1 MHLYHLS
8 FSFIFETMY
17 TIPLLK
23 LYVNIIISFFKLFY
37 SKYLC
42 FCFNF
47 DIIYLRGDNMDKPT
61 GDFKARFNKAIS
73 KQNIKPIELSE
84 KTGISK
90 SAISHYMSGYTKPK
104 SDKLYALSK
113 ALNVSEAWLM
123 GYDVPMERSS
133 DLNFSVTSNYD
144 ASNWLKHTSNEQ
156 ELLNHFS
163 KLNLKGEEEAIKRV
177 KELIYVPDYTENQ
190 EEWLI
195 QTPGTRKL
203 EKLTDNTEN
212 DDSANTITHTG
223 SETVVTIYDLLDID
237 SPSMD
242 ENTAPYLVAARND
255 HLDEE
260 GEIEKV
266 KSDLAKL
273 KKPNGK

>member
-1 MHLYHLS
+1 
-8 FSFIFETMY
+8 
-17 TIPLLK
+17 
-23 LYVNIIISFFKLFY
+23 
-37 SKYLC
+37 
-42 FCFNF
+42 
-47 DIIYLRGDNMDKPT
+47 
-61 GDFKARFNKAIS
+61 
-73 KQNIKPIELSE
+73 
-84 KTGISK
+84 
-90 SAISHYMSGYTKPK
+90 
-104 SDKLYALSK
+104 
-113 ALNVSEAWLM
+113 M

-133 DLNFSVTSNYD
+133 DLGFTTSVSYD
-144 ASNWLKHTSNEQ
+144 ATNWMKHTANEQ

>member
-1 MHLYHLS
+1 MKNA
-8 FSFIFETMY
+8 ETKDR
-17 TIPLLK
+17 IK
-23 LYVNIIISFFKLFY
+23 
-37 SKYLC
+37 
-42 FCFNF
+42 
-47 DIIYLRGDNMDKPT
+47 
-61 GDFKARFNKAIS
+61 KALGIREM
-73 KQNIKPIELSE
+73 KQSELVE
-84 KTGISK
+84 KTGIDK
-90 SAISHYMSGYTKPK
+90 GQMSSYLAGRYKPK
-104 SDKLYALSK
+104 QKNLSLIAE
-113 ALNVSEAWLM
+113 ALNVDEAWLM

-133 DLNFSVTSNYD
+133 DLGFTTSVSYD
-144 ASNWLKHTSNEQ
+144 ATNWMKHTANEQ

>member
-1 MHLYHLS
+1 
-8 FSFIFETMY
+8 
-17 TIPLLK
+17 
-23 LYVNIIISFFKLFY
+23 
-37 SKYLC
+37 
-42 FCFNF
+42 
-47 DIIYLRGDNMDKPT
+47 
-61 GDFKARFNKAIS
+61 
-73 KQNIKPIELSE
+73 
-84 KTGISK
+84 
-90 SAISHYMSGYTKPK
+90 
-104 SDKLYALSK
+104 
-113 ALNVSEAWLM
+113 M

-133 DLNFSVTSNYD
+133 DLNFSVSSSYD

-223 SETVVTIYDLLDID
+223 SETVVTISDLLDID
-237 SPSMD
+237 SPSMN
-242 ENTAPYLVAARND
+242 ENTVPCLVAARND

>member
-1 MHLYHLS
+1 M
-8 FSFIFETMY
+8 
-17 TIPLLK
+17 
-23 LYVNIIISFFKLFY
+23 
-37 SKYLC
+37 C
-42 FCFNF
+42 F
-47 DIIYLRGDNMDKPT
+47 T
-61 GDFKARFNKAIS
+61 
-73 KQNIKPIELSE
+73 ELVE
-84 KTGISK
+84 KTGIDK
-90 SAISHYMSGYTKPK
+90 GQMSSYLAGRYKPK
-104 SDKLYALSK
+104 QKNLSLIAE
-113 ALNVSEAWLM
+113 ALNVDEAWLM

-133 DLNFSVTSNYD
+133 DLGFTTSVSYD
-144 ASNWLKHTSNEQ
+144 ATNWMKHTANEQ

>member
-1 MHLYHLS
+1 
-8 FSFIFETMY
+8 
-17 TIPLLK
+17 
-23 LYVNIIISFFKLFY
+23 
-37 SKYLC
+37 
-42 FCFNF
+42 
-47 DIIYLRGDNMDKPT
+47 MDKPT
-61 GDFKARFNKAIS
+61 GEFKTRFNKAIS
-73 KQNIKPIELSE
+73 IRNIKPVELSE

-104 SDKLYALSK
+104 SDKLYVLSK

-133 DLNFSVTSNYD
+133 DLGFTTSASYD
-144 ASNWLKHTSNEQ
+144 AANWMKHTANEQ

-177 KELIYVPDYTENQ
+177 KELIYVPGYTENQ

-195 QTPGTRKL
+195 PIPGTRKL
-203 EKLTDNTEN
+203 EKSTDDTEN
-212 DDSANTITHTG
+212 DDSCNIITYTG
-223 SETVVTIYDLLDID
+223 SETIISVYDLIDTD
-237 SPSMD
+237 SPFIA
-242 ENTAPYLVAARND
+242 ENTTPCLAAAHND
-255 HLDEE
+255 HLNED
-260 GEIEKV
+260 GEMEKV

>member
-1 MHLYHLS
+1 
-8 FSFIFETMY
+8 
-17 TIPLLK
+17 
-23 LYVNIIISFFKLFY
+23 
-37 SKYLC
+37 
-42 FCFNF
+42 
-47 DIIYLRGDNMDKPT
+47 MDKPT

-133 DLNFSVTSNYD
+133 DLNFSVSSSYD

-223 SETVVTIYDLLDID
+223 SETVVTISDLLDID
-237 SPSMD
+237 SPSMN
-242 ENTAPYLVAARND
+242 ENTAPCLVAARND